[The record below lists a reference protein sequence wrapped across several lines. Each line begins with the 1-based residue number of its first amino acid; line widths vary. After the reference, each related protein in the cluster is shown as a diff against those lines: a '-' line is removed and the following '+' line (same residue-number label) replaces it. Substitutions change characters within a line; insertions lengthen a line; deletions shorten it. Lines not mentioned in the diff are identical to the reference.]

1 MSDKQTEN
9 ESRIATPGSGS
20 PVWWIVFRRE
30 LAELWIGG
38 RALQLIILFSIFLG
52 IMSFV
57 LASNSE
63 LSLIPPKEMVY
74 LTLGAAINVGLFIA
88 LIIGAD
94 SISGERERATLEAL
108 LLTPA
113 SRRQIVVGK
122 FLAAVSPWP
131 AAFAISC
138 PYLAVL
144 SQGDEVLG
152 QALLWG
158 AVLGTLLAPA
168 FTGFGMLVSIWSNSN
183 KTSLFASLTLY
194 VLFLLPT
201 QFPGTAQTGAM
212 GKLLKQVNPM
222 EATNHFL
229 EKTLVNNRGLDEV
242 GYFLLTPALF
252 ATLILGLLFLYAA
265 PRLRLDGGIPGLIRR
280 RPGCVVGLFL
290 IACLIV
296 APGTLPALAFQ
307 GETSTDPELPL
318 QISIDMNYRVVKTG
332 DKIEFN
338 TLVTYSGTEEE
349 SAPLIVAMNITNL
362 DGEGDPVDPEDW
374 SPERAQYIEPLAP
387 GESANLSWR
396 VNAILEGDYMLY
408 MVVIPEP
415 DGPEETSQPVASSGI
430 HLTVNPFTR
439 LNPGGVLPFSIV
451 IPVVLV
457 LGMALLLWLRRRRLD
472 TSSSR

>member
-201 QFPGTAQTGAM
+201 QFP
-212 GKLLKQVNPM
+212 
-222 EATNHFL
+222 
-229 EKTLVNNRGLDEV
+229 
-242 GYFLLTPALF
+242 
-252 ATLILGLLFLYAA
+252 
-265 PRLRLDGGIPGLIRR
+265 
-280 RPGCVVGLFL
+280 
-290 IACLIV
+290 
-296 APGTLPALAFQ
+296 
-307 GETSTDPELPL
+307 
-318 QISIDMNYRVVKTG
+318 
-332 DKIEFN
+332 
-338 TLVTYSGTEEE
+338 
-349 SAPLIVAMNITNL
+349 
-362 DGEGDPVDPEDW
+362 
-374 SPERAQYIEPLAP
+374 
-387 GESANLSWR
+387 
-396 VNAILEGDYMLY
+396 
-408 MVVIPEP
+408 
-415 DGPEETSQPVASSGI
+415 
-430 HLTVNPFTR
+430 
-439 LNPGGVLPFSIV
+439 
-451 IPVVLV
+451 
-457 LGMALLLWLRRRRLD
+457 
-472 TSSSR
+472 